1 MTLAPLTSER
11 RSGSPRRVLCV
22 VGWPTVLGGVTMRF
36 GMSVVAALM
45 LAGTVT
51 FAQTVADIATLERR
65 VEDARAAYS
74 RVQPAGNEQE
84 LREIEDDLAYLRV
97 KARRGETVTT
107 RERRELGERIDRFMT
122 RVSSGT
128 TSSTGAVERA
138 PRGNRGSARGTIPA
152 GSEVDT
158 RLQTHLD
165 SETAQVE
172 DRVEATTMVDLYQGN
187 DLLIPAGAVLE
198 GYVSSVDRASRTDRK
213 GELTIMFTR
222 LKLNGRTVDIR
233 AYPTQA
239 LESEGLKGEAERIGA
254 GAGVGAIIGGILG
267 GLKGAITGILI
278 GGGGVIAA
286 TEGKDVELPAG
297 TVLRVRF
304 DTAVPLAY

>member
-1 MTLAPLTSER
+1 
-11 RSGSPRRVLCV
+11 
-22 VGWPTVLGGVTMRF
+22 
-36 GMSVVAALM
+36 MSVLAVLLTANVA
-45 LAGTVT
+45 
-51 FAQTVADIATLERR
+51 FAQAVADIATLERR

-74 RVQPAGNEQE
+74 RVQSSTDDTE

-97 KARRGETVTT
+97 KARRGETVTV
-107 RERRELGERIDRFMT
+107 RERRNLSDRIDRFVT
-122 RVSSGT
+122 RVNAGSNTG
-128 TSSTGAVERA
+128 STGVYERA
-138 PRGNRGSARGTIPA
+138 PRANRGIRGGQIPS
-152 GSEVDT
+152 GSEVDV
-158 RLQTHLD
+158 RLQTNLD

-187 DLLIPAGAVLE
+187 DLLVPAGSTIE

-213 GELTIMFTR
+213 GEMTIMFTR
-222 LKLNGRTVDIR
+222 LKVNNRTYDVR

-254 GAGVGAIIGGILG
+254 GAGIGAIIGGILG
-267 GLKGAITGILI
+267 GVKGAITGILI

-286 TEGKDVELPAG
+286 TEGKDVELAAG

-304 DTAVPLAY
+304 DTPVTLAQ

>member
-1 MTLAPLTSER
+1 
-11 RSGSPRRVLCV
+11 
-22 VGWPTVLGGVTMRF
+22 
-36 GMSVVAALM
+36 MSVLAALM

-65 VEDARAAYS
+65 VDDARAAYS

-97 KARRGETVTT
+97 KTRRGETVTT

-122 RVSSGT
+122 RISSGT
-128 TSSTGAVERA
+128 TANTGVDRA
-138 PRGNRGSARGTIPA
+138 PRANRGSARGGMIPA
-152 GSEVDT
+152 GREVDT

-222 LKLNGRTVDIR
+222 L
-233 AYPTQA
+233 
-239 LESEGLKGEAERIGA
+239 
-254 GAGVGAIIGGILG
+254 
-267 GLKGAITGILI
+267 
-278 GGGGVIAA
+278 
-286 TEGKDVELPAG
+286 
-297 TVLRVRF
+297 
-304 DTAVPLAY
+304 

>member
-1 MTLAPLTSER
+1 
-11 RSGSPRRVLCV
+11 
-22 VGWPTVLGGVTMRF
+22 
-36 GMSVVAALM
+36 MSVLAAVM
-45 LAGTVT
+45 LAGSVT
-51 FAQTVADIATLERR
+51 FAQAVADVPTLERR

-74 RVQPAGNEQE
+74 RAQTVGDEQE

-97 KARRGETVTT
+97 KIRRGEGVSV
-107 RERRELGERIDRFMT
+107 RERRELGLRIDRFMT
-122 RVSSGT
+122 RISGQT
-128 TSSTGAVERA
+128 TSENTGIRERA
-138 PRGNRGSARGTIPA
+138 QRANRSPARGTQIPS
-152 GSEVDT
+152 GSEVDA
-158 RLQTHLD
+158 RLVTHLD

-172 DRVEATTMVDLYQGN
+172 DRVEATTMVDLFQGD
-187 DLLIPAGAVLE
+187 DLLVPAGSTLE

-222 LKLNGRTVDIR
+222 LKANGRTYDIR

-286 TEGKDVELPAG
+286 TEGKDVELPPG

>member
-1 MTLAPLTSER
+1 
-11 RSGSPRRVLCV
+11 
-22 VGWPTVLGGVTMRF
+22 
-36 GMSVVAALM
+36 MSMLAALM

-51 FAQTVADIATLERR
+51 FAQTAADMATLERKVR
-65 VEDARAAYS
+65 DAQAAYA
-74 RVQPAGNEQE
+74 RVQPSGDEQE

-97 KARRGETVTT
+97 KARRGETVSNS
-107 RERRELGERIDRFMT
+107 ERRALSDRIDRFMV
-122 RVSSGT
+122 RMNGR
-128 TSSTGAVERA
+128 TSNNTAGVYERQ
-138 PRGNRGSARGTIPA
+138 PRSNRGVARGQIPA

-158 RLQTHLD
+158 RLQTNLD

-187 DLLIPAGAVLE
+187 DLLVPAGSVLE

-213 GELTIMFTR
+213 GELTIMFT
-222 LKLNGRTVDIR
+222 KLRMNGRTYEIR

-254 GAGVGAIIGGILG
+254 GAGIGAIIGGILG
-267 GLKGAITGILI
+267 GVKGAITGILV

-286 TEGKDVELPAG
+286 TEGEDVELPPG

-304 DTAVPLAY
+304 DTAVPLA

>member
-1 MTLAPLTSER
+1 ML
-11 RSGSPRRVLCV
+11 
-22 VGWPTVLGGVTMRF
+22 
-36 GMSVVAALM
+36 AALI
-45 LAGTVT
+45 LAGSVT
-51 FAQTVADIATLERR
+51 FAQAVADIPTLERR

-74 RVQPAGNEQE
+74 RVQTSGDESE

-97 KARRGETVTT
+97 KARRGEGVSV
-107 RERRELGERIDRFMT
+107 RERRELGLRVDRFMT
-122 RVSSGT
+122 RISGQT
-128 TSSTGAVERA
+128 TSNTGVYETA
-138 PRGNRGSARGTIPA
+138 PRANRSPGRGSQIPS
-152 GSEVDT
+152 GSEVDA

-187 DLLIPAGAVLE
+187 DLLIPAGSTLE

-222 LKLNGRTVDIR
+222 LKANGRTYDIR

-286 TEGKDVELPAG
+286 TEGKDVELPPG

>member
-1 MTLAPLTSER
+1 
-11 RSGSPRRVLCV
+11 
-22 VGWPTVLGGVTMRF
+22 MRF
-36 GMSVVAALM
+36 GMSMLAALM
-45 LAGTVT
+45 LAGSVT
-51 FAQTVADIATLERR
+51 FAQAVADIATLERR
-65 VEDARAAYS
+65 VEDARTAYS
-74 RVQPAGNEQE
+74 RVQPAGDEQE
-84 LREIEDDLAYLRV
+84 IREIEDDLAYLRV
-97 KARRGETVTT
+97 KTRRGETVTV
-107 RERRELGERIDRFMT
+107 RERRDLGQRIDRFMT
-122 RVSSGT
+122 RVSGQT
-128 TSSTGAVERA
+128 TSNNTGVYERA
-138 PRGNRGSARGTIPA
+138 PRANRGVAGRAQIPA

-158 RLQTHLD
+158 RLQTLLD
-165 SETAQVE
+165 SETAQLE

-187 DLLIPAGAVLE
+187 DLLIPAGSVLE

-222 LKLNGRTVDIR
+222 LKVDGRTYDVR
-233 AYPTQA
+233 AYPTQV
-239 LESEGLKGEAERIGA
+239 LESAGIKGEAERIGA

-286 TEGKDVELPAG
+286 TEGKDVELQPG

>member
-1 MTLAPLTSER
+1 
-11 RSGSPRRVLCV
+11 
-22 VGWPTVLGGVTMRF
+22 MRF
-36 GMSVVAALM
+36 GMSMLAALL
-45 LAGTVT
+45 LAGSVT
-51 FAQTVADIATLERR
+51 FAQTATDIATLERKVR
-65 VEDARAAYS
+65 DAQAAYS
-74 RVQPAGNEQE
+74 RVQPAGDEQE

-97 KARRGETVTT
+97 KARRGETVTA
-107 RERRELGERIDRFMT
+107 RERRDLSDRIDRFMS
-122 RVSSGT
+122 RMNGR
-128 TSSTGAVERA
+128 TSSTTGITERQ
-138 PRGNRGSARGTIPA
+138 PRANRGVGRGQLPA
-152 GSEVDT
+152 GSEVDV
-158 RLQTHLD
+158 RLQTLLD

-187 DLLIPAGAVLE
+187 DLLVPAGSMLE

-222 LKLNGRTVDIR
+222 LKVNGRTHDIR
-233 AYPTQA
+233 AYPTQV
-239 LESEGLKGEAERIGA
+239 LESEGIKGEAERIGA

-286 TEGKDVELPAG
+286 TEGKDVELPPG

-304 DTAVPLAY
+304 DSPVSLAE

>member
-1 MTLAPLTSER
+1 
-11 RSGSPRRVLCV
+11 
-22 VGWPTVLGGVTMRF
+22 MRF
-36 GMSVVAALM
+36 GMSMLAALL
-45 LAGTVT
+45 LAGSVT
-51 FAQTVADIATLERR
+51 FAQTATDIATLERKVR
-65 VEDARAAYS
+65 DAQAAYS
-74 RVQPAGNEQE
+74 RVQPAGDEQE

-97 KARRGETVTT
+97 KARRGETVTA
-107 RERRELGERIDRFMT
+107 RERRDLSDRIDRFMV
-122 RVSSGT
+122 RMNGR
-128 TSSTGAVERA
+128 TSSTTGITERQ
-138 PRGNRGSARGTIPA
+138 PRANRGVGRGQLPA
-152 GSEVDT
+152 GSEVDV
-158 RLQTHLD
+158 RLQTLLD

-187 DLLIPAGAVLE
+187 DLLVPAGSMLE

-222 LKLNGRTVDIR
+222 LKVNGRTHDIR
-233 AYPTQA
+233 AYPTQV
-239 LESEGLKGEAERIGA
+239 LESEGIKGEAERIGA

-286 TEGKDVELPAG
+286 TEGKDVELPPG

-304 DTAVPLAY
+304 DSPVSLAQ